1 MSFQLERDAIVAL
14 LDAHGRG
21 LAEAWTQ
28 FREQAP
34 PVRYRGVPR
43 QCVWRD
49 GPRRLYRY
57 DPEPCTPDSKQPDS
71 ARPDGAEPESTP
83 PLLMIY
89 AMVNRPRI
97 LDLTAERSL
106 ISELGKRGQTVY
118 LLDWGRPHR
127 DDWALDFN
135 DHAIT
140 ALGQAI
146 EAVVAD
152 SGHARIVLLGV
163 CQGGVMAL
171 CRAMAAP
178 QQLAGVI
185 TTVTPVDF
193 QVPGDRLSALVRRID
208 IDLLKSSGRRIS
220 GGMLRQLFLALKPM
234 ALGHGKYID
243 LARSLRDPA
252 RLNDFLEMEAWIADS
267 PDQPSAVMSEFLELF
282 YQRNSLVNDALELGG
297 RRLRLSA
304 LCLPML
310 NIYATDDHIV
320 PPAASRALAD
330 CVPASDYEELAVR
343 GGHIGLY
350 VGRSALTRVP
360 QAVCDFCQRVAGA

>member
-1 MSFQLERDAIVAL
+1 MSFQPERDAIVAL

-21 LAEAWTQ
+21 LADAWAQ
-28 FREQAP
+28 LRVQAP
-34 PVRYRGVPR
+34 PVRYRGAPR
-43 QCVWRD
+43 RCVWRD
-49 GPRRLYRY
+49 GSRCLYRY
-57 DPEPCTPDSKQPDS
+57 DPEPATTVGAGSDSV
-71 ARPDGAEPESTP
+71 P
-83 PLLMIY
+83 PLLMVY

-106 ISELGKRGQTVY
+106 IRELKKRGQTVY
-118 LLDWGRPHR
+118 LLDWGRPRR
-127 DDWALDFN
+127 DDWAQDFN

-140 ALGQAI
+140 ALGRAI
-146 EAVVAD
+146 DAVVTD
-152 SGHARIVLLGV
+152 SGHARVVLLGV

-178 QQLAGVI
+178 QQLAGLI
-185 TTVTPVDF
+185 TSVTPVDF

-208 IDLLKSSGRRIS
+208 TGLLKDSGRTIS
-220 GGMLRQLFLALKPM
+220 GGMLRQLFLALKPV

-252 RLNDFLEMEAWIADS
+252 RLNDFLEMESWIADS

-282 YQRNSLVNDALELGG
+282 YQRNSLVKGTLELGG
-297 RRLRLSA
+297 RALNLSELRL
-304 LCLPML
+304 PIL

-330 CVPASDYEELAVR
+330 CVPASRYEELAVR

-350 VGRSALTRVP
+350 VGRGALTRVP
-360 QAVCDFCQRVAGA
+360 QAVRDFCGQVAGA